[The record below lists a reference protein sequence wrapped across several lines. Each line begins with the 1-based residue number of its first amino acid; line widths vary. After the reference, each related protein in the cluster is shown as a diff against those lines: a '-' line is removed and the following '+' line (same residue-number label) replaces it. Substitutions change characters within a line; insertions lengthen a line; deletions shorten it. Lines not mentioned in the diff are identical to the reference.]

1 MIKAK
6 MTALAVVG
14 IALAGLGGSVIG
26 PAPVQAA
33 SRAEKLTAR
42 KLKQCMTVLEPATDH
57 AEAALADGE
66 GMDLPGADYKA
77 FCAAMTKHDA
87 ILRDDARNLSVCEG
101 IPLEGQDEATVLGLL
116 TELKYDREAIAESRQ
131 TVCEA
136 ADPG

>member
-6 MTALAVVG
+6 MAVVAAVG
-14 IALAGLGGSVIG
+14 IVLAGLGGSMIG

-33 SRAEKLTAR
+33 SKMEKLTANR
-42 KLKQCMTVLEPATDH
+42 LKQCMKVLEPATDH
-57 AEAALADGE
+57 AEAALAAGQ

-87 ILRDDARNLSVCEG
+87 ILTDDRRNLAVCEG

-116 TELKYDREAIAESRQ
+116 SELKYDREAIAESKQ

-136 ADPG
+136 ANLG